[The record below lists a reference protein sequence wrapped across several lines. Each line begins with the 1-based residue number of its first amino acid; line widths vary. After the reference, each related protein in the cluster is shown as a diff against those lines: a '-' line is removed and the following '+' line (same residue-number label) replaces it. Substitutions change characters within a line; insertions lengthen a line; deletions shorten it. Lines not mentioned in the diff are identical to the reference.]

1 MRIST
6 QHYACGF
13 CCCCFLVWT
22 VWGASSPS
30 FSTSALATATSLA
43 SKRPLKRLLLNEL
56 DSKAKPWWYGWTCKS
71 IFHIISRWLVEH
83 GDRMTRCGQCC
94 QWFARE
100 VKEVLLELSG
110 CILHLYNR
118 DCSGN
123 EKPCY
128 QHRAFSV
135 SVLNPHSV
143 TLLCGIS
150 AHSLQEDELEVVD
163 HSEMTSVFCLSTHT
177 CHNCLQ
183 SHCRKKGS
191 V

>member
-71 IFHIISRWLVEH
+71 IFHIISHWLVEH

-118 DCSGN
+118 NCSGN

-128 QHRAFSV
+128 QHRAFSCFSAESTFSHSALRHFSSQFTGRWV
-135 SVLNPHSV
+135 GGCWSQWNDICVLFIHPY
-143 TLLCGIS
+143 
-150 AHSLQEDELEVVD
+150 
-163 HSEMTSVFCLSTHT
+163 MP
-177 CHNCLQ
+177 
-183 SHCRKKGS
+183 
-191 V
+191 